1 MYTNVLI
8 KGWRARQWNIG
19 VFHWAK
25 CDVDWLLV
33 LVDGLWVSQPWVA
46 MIVIKA
52 RLNTHTGQEFL
63 FYSITINNHHNEPKQ
78 RAGKCES
85 WVTLPLS
92 HSSLT
97 LLWFHEVK
105 PAPQGSANLA
115 VPSVANV
122 LALVL
127 ISFHKPID
135 CTKITPTTT
144 GTFLFC
150 YISLYHQLSW
160 SGKY

>member
-1 MYTNVLI
+1 MD
-8 KGWRARQWNIG
+8 
-19 VFHWAK
+19 
-25 CDVDWLLV
+25 CES
-33 LVDGLWVSQPWVA
+33 VSLRVV
-46 MIVIKA
+46 MIVVKA

-78 RAGKCES
+78 RAGKCGS

-105 PAPQGSANLA
+105 PAPQGSANLP

-127 ISFHKPID
+127 ISFQKPID
-135 CTKITPTTT
+135 CTKITSST

-150 YISLYHQLSW
+150 HIYLYHHQLVTHFRLYF
-160 SGKY
+160 GVYPEILEGYYQYPRVLTIKYSNEPTL